1 MNRIIDVK
9 ESEKVFYDF
18 DITNQDVIY
27 NVSENSKLV
36 VYQYGINIDN
46 NIIINLNGENA
57 SVEYHYSTINYDNH
71 KYKIDVNHNN
81 SKTISNIYNHGI
93 NVFDN
98 KLDFDITGNVLN
110 KSGKCECNQKNQILN
125 ISDGKS
131 TILPKL
137 LIDNYDV
144 ISSHSAYIGKFK
156 DEILFYLMS
165 RGISEKVSYD
175 LLIKSFLVNGC
186 DNTELIEKLEKL
198 DFKIKEDLILKT
210 CLFLFEK
217 RI

>member
-57 SVEYHYSTINYDNH
+57 SVEYHYSTINYDDH

-110 KSGKCECNQKNQILN
+110 K
-125 ISDGKS
+125 SDGKS

-186 DNTELIEKLEKL
+186 DNTELIEKLEKEIK
-198 DFKIKEDLILKT
+198 KI
-210 CLFLFEK
+210 
-217 RI
+217 

>member
-1 MNRIIDVK
+1 MNKIIDVK
-9 ESEKVFYDF
+9 ESEEVFYNF
-18 DITNQDVIY
+18 DITNQNVIY

-137 LIDNYDV
+137 LIDNFDV

-186 DNTELIEKLEKL
+186 DNTELIEKLEKEIN
-198 DFKIKEDLILKT
+198 KI
-210 CLFLFEK
+210 
-217 RI
+217 

>member
-27 NVSENSKLV
+27 NISENSKLV

-71 KYKIDVNHNN
+71 KYKIEVNHNS

-186 DNTELIEKLEKL
+186 DNTELIEKLEKEIN
-198 DFKIKEDLILKT
+198 KI
-210 CLFLFEK
+210 
-217 RI
+217 